1 MHARRITVI
10 DDSPEMRAVLSEALG
25 GESVVVTLMGATSSL
40 DDVAASQPDVLMV
53 DLRLGT
59 DHLPGWHVV
68 RSVRADPRLRHAPVI
83 VCSAA
88 LDQMRAYGGASVDP
102 RTYLLPKPFSLEDLE
117 SVMAEALAHE
127 DERRDTAPIMG
138 SMIPEFSIDPFGW
151 FGWVEGVMVQPV
163 WRQTHPRIRPALWM
177 SEHGHPWR
185 LIRTPRGV
193 EVRPDLVSP
202 FLRFGNQPLVSAIGL
217 ADEVEV
223 ELTTDTARWVD
234 RFPARTFDLAALG
247 RAMLQQSKLPH
258 DNLAFL
264 FPPVM
269 VVAAARVE
277 DRYSAFRVDE
287 HARTGG
293 R

>member
-1 MHARRITVI
+1 MQARRITVI
-10 DDSPEMRAVLSEALG
+10 DDSPEIRDVLSDALG
-25 GESVVVTLMGATSSL
+25 GESVEVTLLAAVSSL
-40 DDVAASQPDVLMV
+40 DEVAASQPDVLMV

-68 RSVRADPRLRHAPVI
+68 RGVRSHPQLLDVPVI

-88 LDQMRAYGGASVDP
+88 LDQMRAYGGSSVDP

-117 SVMAEALAHE
+117 SVMAEALARE
-127 DERRDTAPIMG
+127 EERRDGAPIMG
-138 SMIPEFSIDPFGW
+138 SMIPEFSVDPFGW
-151 FGWVEGVMVQPV
+151 FGWVEGAMVQPV
-163 WRQTHPRIRPALWM
+163 WRQIHPRIRPASWT

-185 LIRTPRGV
+185 LVRTPRGV

-234 RFPARTFDLAALG
+234 RFAPRTFDLAALG
-247 RAMLQQSKLPH
+247 RAMLEQRKLPH

-264 FPPVM
+264 FPPI
-269 VVAAARVE
+269 VAETRVE
-277 DRYSAFRVDE
+277 DHYSAFRVDE
-287 HARTGG
+287 QARTGG
-293 R
+293 Q